1 MNSEAK
7 AQSRSTTPQLPF
19 PASPRVA
26 PWIREL
32 SELYRDEL
40 PELHF
45 PEVDAQRLGDLLERV
60 DAHAIEVA
68 QARATL
74 EAAERALAEGH
85 ADLTRAARRA
95 HGYAT
100 VFAQDREQLLARLE
114 KMRPSAPKKR
124 GAAKKRRAK
133 SAPVKAQG
141 EPAST
146 RAA

>member
-1 MNSEAK
+1 MTSQASP
-7 AQSRSTTPQLPF
+7 SRANLPQLPF

-26 PWIREL
+26 PWVREL
-32 SELYRDEL
+32 GELFRTEL
-40 PELHF
+40 SELHF

-100 VFAQDREQLLARLE
+100 VFAQDRDELLARLE
-114 KMRPSAPKKR
+114 KMRPTAPKKR
-124 GAAKKRRAK
+124 GAPKKKRAK
-133 SAPVKAQG
+133 RKSKK
-141 EPAST
+141 
-146 RAA
+146 